1 MLIKIFLD
9 WLKVSRRGFWVAVF
23 FAVILV
29 LLYFFP
35 IFVSLLPFTYLGV

>member
-1 MLIKIFLD
+1 MLIRIFLD
-9 WLKVSRRGFWVAVF
+9 WLKVSRRGFWVAVL

>member
-9 WLKVSRRGFWVAVF
+9 WLKVSGRGFWVAVF

>member
-1 MLIKIFLD
+1 MLIKFFLD